1 MRYDWLDTPITWRAV
16 FAGLAFLLIGL
27 GIRNAIILWL
37 RKDTEV
43 EG

>member
-1 MRYDWLDTPITWRAV
+1 MRYDWLDNPITWRAV
-16 FAGLAFLLIGL
+16 FAGLAVLLIGL